1 MLWLYLKPFHY
12 PFEINFTLFQTFSL
26 FPLWSFLQ
34 INSNI
39 FCNLP
44 FTAMQSLVVKGIPRN
59 GLVFERVCSSTVPD
73 LCAWW
78 KNTNQKILLHL
89 GLKGVSIYS
98 SLYNLSENKI
108 KLPYKVINGF
118 CILDCIVK
126 PVIHNTIQY
135 GINLLDASNK
145 GLHHF
150 NTCQLWYNKGNY
162 LEMLLDIL
170 SQYWK
175 RDNLI

>member
-1 MLWLYLKPFHY
+1 MQLTFHSY
-12 PFEINFTLFQTFSL
+12 AVFSCEGNTKEWFGFREGLFIHCSWSVCMMEKYKSKNSFTFG
-26 FPLWSFLQ
+26 P
-34 INSNI
+34 
-39 FCNLP
+39 
-44 FTAMQSLVVKGIPRN
+44 KR
-59 GLVFERVCSSTVPD
+59 
-73 LCAWW
+73 
-78 KNTNQKILLHL
+78 
-89 GLKGVSIYS
+89 GVSIYS